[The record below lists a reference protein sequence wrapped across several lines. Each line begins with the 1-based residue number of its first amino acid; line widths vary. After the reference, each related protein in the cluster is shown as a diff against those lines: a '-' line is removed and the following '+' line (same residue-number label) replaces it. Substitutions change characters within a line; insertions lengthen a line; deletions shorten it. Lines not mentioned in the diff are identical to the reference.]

1 MVYSEKFVAVLVV
14 DGKILREIRTNG
26 NDEVRIPFGT
36 EYSIRFKNLNSTRV
50 AVSVS
55 IDGDD
60 ALDGNTLVIGPNEE
74 HELKGFMQGGSV
86 RNRFKFIEKTNK
98 ISEYRGDHIDD
109 GIIRIEYQFEKK
121 PQLNKY
127 YDPPKVW
134 PSLYPPPYD
143 PWTNPGPYKVTHSE
157 RTDSSWAN
165 PNSQIGLQELKDN
178 KQISF
183 NSSRREENTHNILR
197 GIDEEGITVKGS
209 QTHQAYSTT
218 WLGAMEEVKHVIT
231 FQLKGAVES
240 NKARKKAAKVVEP
253 LYTKTK
259 ITCPTCGIKSKS
271 SCRFCSECGT
281 SLI

>member
-50 AVSVS
+50 AVSVHV
-55 IDGDD
+55 DGDD
-60 ALDGNTLVIGPNEE
+60 TLDGSKLVINPNEE

-121 PQLNKY
+121 PQLNKH

-134 PSLYPPPYD
+134 PSPYPHPYD
-143 PWTNPGPYKVTHSE
+143 PWGPYKVTYTE
-157 RTDSSWAN
+157 RTDSFWSN
-165 PNSQIGLQELKDN
+165 PNSQIGLQKLKDN

-183 NSSRREENTHNILR
+183 NSSILR
-197 GIDEEGITVKGS
+197 GRDKEGITVKGS

-218 WLGAMEEVKHVIT
+218 WLGAMEEAKHVIT
-231 FQLKGAVES
+231 FHLKGVVES
-240 NKARKKAAKVVEP
+240 DKARKKAARVVEP
-253 LYTKTK
+253 LYTRTK
-259 ITCPTCGIKSKS
+259 ITCPTCGTKSKS
-271 SCRFCSECGT
+271 DCRFCSDCGT